1 MKLISIDMF
10 QANSYDGLPGKMR
23 ALGQNLMPMILDAV
37 RCAVFASFTA
47 GILAAYSESADAE
60 PVTLRLHTFNSPRSI
75 AVQQFLLPWAEEIE
89 ERSGGRA
96 IVEVYPAMQ
105 LGGRPSDLYA
115 QARDGVVD
123 IAWTLPGYTA
133 GRFPLTEVF
142 ELPFVCGDA
151 EATSRALNEFHRTR
165 MQDEYGDTHPLV
177 FHAAAAGHIH
187 TTDKQVLTL
196 EDLAGLKIRAPSRTS
211 AEILEALGAVPVGM
225 PIPQV
230 YEALSR
236 GVVEGT
242 WIPWTI
248 MRPFRLHEVTS
259 YHTELSLFCPLFVMT
274 MNRSRYDG
282 LPEDIRKIIDE
293 TTGPA
298 LAARLGRLWQDDEK
312 PGRDIALELGHPI
325 VSLSGPER
333 QRWRDVTQPVIDSW
347 LGKVGAMGQDG
358 MTLLEDARRL
368 VDKYS
373 HEPRR

>member
-1 MKLISIDMF
+1 MQMTSIDMVRED
-10 QANSYDGLPGKMR
+10 SHGGSPGKPRACGRKLMR
-23 ALGQNLMPMILDAV
+23 MILNSI
-37 RCAVFASFTA
+37 RCTVFASIAA
-47 GILAAYSESADAE
+47 GILAANSDGASAE
-60 PVTLRLHTFNSPRSI
+60 PVKLRLHTFNSPRAI
-75 AVQQFLLPWAEEIE
+75 AVQQFLLPWAREIE
-89 ERSGGRA
+89 EMSGGRA
-96 IVEVYPAMQ
+96 VVEVYPAMQ

-123 IAWTLPGYTA
+123 IVWTLPGYTA

-151 EATSRALNEFHRTR
+151 EATSRALTEFHRTHLR
-165 MQDEYGDTHPLV
+165 DEYGDTHPLV

-196 EDLAGLKIRAPSRTS
+196 EDFAGLKIRAPSRIS
-211 AEILEALGAVPVGM
+211 ADILEELGAVPVGM

-248 MRPFRLHEVTS
+248 MRPFRLHEVTR
-259 YHTELSLFCPLFVMT
+259 YHTEVSLFCPLFVMT
-274 MNRSRYDG
+274 MNRARYDG

-293 TTGPA
+293 TTGPS

-325 VSLSGPER
+325 ASLSDPER
-333 QRWRDVTQPVIDSW
+333 QRWRDATRPVVDGW
-347 LGKVGAMGQDG
+347 LAKVGAMGHDG
-358 MTLLEDARRL
+358 TILLEDARRL

-373 HEPRR
+373 HEPHR